1 MWCKGRKCRPFTG
14 FNSFKTISLLRKKMF
29 NLQHWNEIDQH
40 SAMTPITN
48 IRTFFEKQAF
58 GVCTWLGDKLHM
70 RSSVIRLFFI
80 YASCLT
86 VASPLIIYMI
96 LAFWLKMKSYVR
108 AKRTSVW
115 DL

>member
-1 MWCKGRKCRPFTG
+1 MKLI
-14 FNSFKTISLLRKKMF
+14 NS
-29 NLQHWNEIDQH
+29 
-40 SAMTPITN
+40 
-48 IRTFFEKQAF
+48 IRTHFEKQAF

-96 LAFWLKMKSYVR
+96 LAFLLKMKSYVKAQR
-108 AKRTSVW
+108 SSVW